1 VLSESFKNNAQGFI
15 QALLLTPFLEK
26 KIQFCDAR
34 ITLFRGIPRT
44 KACENDYFVVFFS
57 FRWGK
62 IQFKNSIQD

>member
-15 QALLLTPFLEK
+15 QALLLTPFLET

-44 KACENDYFVVFFS
+44 KACENDFFLLFVGGRFNL
-57 FRWGK
+57 K
-62 IQFKNSIQD
+62 T